1 MPGYIKI
8 YRTVEDHW
16 IWKDPRKYQWWTLL
30 IIMAAYSRK
39 KVYFGNKEII
49 VERGQIATTI
59 RNLTKS
65 FMCAKQTVCDFLVT
79 LEKDGMIK
87 KESSSIMTLI
97 TITNYDKYQ
106 GSGDDEDNTDER
118 PLIDQKVGHL
128 KKNKEIKKKN
138 NSKESYEN
146 LVDEK
151 FFNED
156 AKKAFINQGIELTK
170 PLTIDEGI
178 TIFKQNTK
186 TLESFCMNNKLAI
199 DEIDNLLSLFKE
211 HCLRNGKTN
220 HPTLNKFNE
229 HFRNSLK
236 YLLPK
241 LRKAHPESKDISTIK
256 AQETLTDYSDTDFGG
271 RKY

>member
-65 FMCAKQTVCDFLVT
+65 FMCAKQTVCDFLAT

-87 KESSSIMTLI
+87 KDSTNIMTLI

-106 GSGDDEDNTDER
+106 GSGEDEDYADER
-118 PLIDQKVGHL
+118 PLIDQKVGHF

-138 NSKESYEN
+138 NSKDLSEN
-146 LVDEK
+146 FEEEK
-151 FFNED
+151 VFNED
-156 AKKAFINQGIELTK
+156 SKETLKTKGHELQK
-170 PLTIDEGI
+170 SIPIDEGI
-178 TIFKQNTK
+178 RIFKEDTVK
-186 TLESFCMNNKLAI
+186 LESFCMANKVPLRDI
-199 DEIDNLLSLFKE
+199 EVLLSLFKD
-211 HCLRNGKTN
+211 HCLKNGKTE
-220 HPTLNKFNE
+220 HPDLNKFRE

-236 YLLPK
+236 YLVPK
-241 LRKAHPESKDISTIK
+241 LKKSHIESKDNSTIREQK
-256 AQETLTDYSDTDFGG
+256 TLTDYSDTDFGG